1 MQLQK
6 KKTSKPIHII
16 AMILVSII
24 VIGLF
29 VVFGLFH
36 IRQVDVIGNEY
47 YSADEIQK
55 MVMSDSLSENSLYL
69 TWKYR
74 QPDAADDLT
83 FLSAVDVT
91 MINPYHVQIKVYEK
105 SIVGYLMYSGSMVYF
120 DKDGVVVEISQETRD
135 GIPAYSGIGISEP
148 KVSELIPVADED
160 FRADIISE
168 AQMIQEILCQ
178 NGIVPK
184 EIHYDDKQQLI
195 LYFANNRV
203 MLGDN
208 SYMEEKLSNLQ
219 ALMPQMEDLSGTLHM
234 ENYTAG
240 TTTIT
245 FKKGEKGEEEL
256 LMNVNG
262 PAGTGEDGTG
272 EASTE
277 EESEESTEES
287 DANSGY
293 SEDSGTFSTDASGND
308 TYTDASGNVT
318 NNMDQMYLGDD
329 GQVIS
334 DGYGYID
341 PYTGAYIL
349 N

>member
-6 KKTSKPIHII
+6 KKANKPIYIMS
-16 AMILVSII
+16 MILVSII

-69 TWKYR
+69 TWKYS
-74 QPDAADDLT
+74 QPDAAENLT

-120 DKDGVVVEISQETRD
+120 DKDGVVVEISQETRE
-135 GIPAYSGIGISEP
+135 GIPAYSGIAISEP
-148 KVSELIPVADED
+148 KISEKIPVEDED
-160 FRADIISE
+160 FLDDIISE

-219 ALMPQMEDLSGTLHM
+219 ALMPQMEELSGTLHM

-256 LMNVNG
+256 LMNVNQ
-262 PAGTGEDGTG
+262 PEGTSEENTD
-272 EASTE
+272 EASTDADG
-277 EESEESTEES
+277 EESTEES
-287 DANSGY
+287 EKSGY
-293 SEDSGTFSTDASGND
+293 SEGSGTFSTDASGND

-318 NNMDQMYLGDD
+318 NNMEQMYLGDD
-329 GQVIS
+329 GEIIS

>member
-6 KKTSKPIHII
+6 KKGRPIYII
-16 AMILVSII
+16 AFILTGVI
-24 VIGLF
+24 VVALF
-29 VVFGLFH
+29 VIFGLFH
-36 IRQVDVIGNEY
+36 IRQVDVVGNEY
-47 YSADEIQK
+47 YSADEIEK

-69 TWKYR
+69 TWKYK
-74 QPDAADDLT
+74 QPDAADKLT

-105 SIVGYLMYSGSMVYF
+105 SIAGYLMYSGSMVYF
-120 DKDGVVVEISQETRD
+120 DKDGVVIEISQETRE
-135 GIPAYSGIGISEP
+135 GIPAYSGIAISEP
-148 KVSELIPVADED
+148 KVSEKIPVADED
-160 FRADIISE
+160 FLNDIISE
-168 AQMIQEILCQ
+168 AQMIQEILYQ
-178 NGIVPK
+178 NGIEPK
-184 EIHYDDKQQLI
+184 EVHYDDKQQLI

-219 ALMPQMEDLSGTLHM
+219 ALMPQMEGLSGTLHM

-256 LMNVNG
+256 LMNVNQ
-262 PAGTGEDGTG
+262 PAGSEDG
-272 EASTE
+272 E
-277 EESEESTEES
+277 EQEQEPSSETEESTETDENS
-287 DANSGY
+287 SGY
-293 SEDSGTFSTDASGND
+293 SEDSGTFATDADGNG

-318 NNMDQMYLGDD
+318 NNTEQLYLGDD
-329 GQVIS
+329 GQIIS

>member
-6 KKTSKPIHII
+6 RKKRRPIYIVLL
-16 AMILVSII
+16 ILISVI
-24 VIGLF
+24 VIALF

-47 YSADEIQK
+47 YSAEEIEK
-55 MVMSDSLSENSLYL
+55 MVMSDSMSENSLYL
-69 TWKYR
+69 TWKYS
-74 QPDAADDLT
+74 QPDAAADLI

-91 MINPYHVQIKVYEK
+91 MVNPYHVQIKVYEK

-120 DKDGVVVEISQETRD
+120 DKDGVVVEISQEKRD
-135 GIPAYSGIGISEP
+135 GIPAYSGIDISEP
-148 KVSELIPVADED
+148 KVSKLIPVADEA
-160 FRADIISE
+160 FRDDIISE
-168 AQMIQEILCQ
+168 AQMIQEILGQ
-178 NGIVPK
+178 NGIQPEEV
-184 EIHYDDKQQLI
+184 HYDDKQQLI

-219 ALMPQMEDLSGTLHM
+219 SLMPQMEELSGTLHM

-245 FKKGEKGEEEL
+245 FKKGEKGDEEL
-256 LMNVNG
+256 VMNVNQPEG
-262 PAGTGEDGTG
+262 STEESEKSSESG

-277 EESEESTEES
+277 ETETE
-287 DANSGY
+287 NGY
-293 SEDSGTFSTDASGND
+293 SNDSGTFSTDASGND
-308 TYTDASGNVT
+308 TYTDANGNVT
-318 NNMDQMYLGDD
+318 NNMDQIYLGDD
-329 GQVIS
+329 GQIIT

>member
-1 MQLQK
+1 
-6 KKTSKPIHII
+6 
-16 AMILVSII
+16 MILVSII

-69 TWKYR
+69 TWKYS
-74 QPDAADDLT
+74 QPDAAEDLT

-120 DKDGVVVEISQETRD
+120 DKDGVVVEISQETRE
-135 GIPAYSGIGISEP
+135 GIPAYSGIAISEP
-148 KVSELIPVADED
+148 KISEKIPVEDED
-160 FRADIISE
+160 FLDDIISE
-168 AQMIQEILCQ
+168 AQMIQEILGQ
-178 NGIVPK
+178 NGIQPREV
-184 EIHYDDKQQLI
+184 HYDDKQQLI
-195 LYFANNRV
+195 LYFTNNRV

-219 ALMPQMEDLSGTLHM
+219 SLMPQMEELSGTLHM
-234 ENYTAG
+234 EDYTAG

-256 LMNVNG
+256 LMNVNQPEG
-262 PAGTGEDGTG
+262 GNAEDV
-272 EASTE
+272 
-277 EESEESTEES
+277 EESTETEEDSTDES
-287 DANSGY
+287 ENKSGY

-329 GQVIS
+329 GQIIS